1 MDVEIIGDIADKM
14 KIIKE
19 RENLSIGFVTWSKY
33 ENLMISWVQHPPDRY
48 VLPGYSESD
57 AKIPWLN
64 VKAGN
69 IKFYFLQQIEFTFHN
84 NNSPFAPSVCTKNVF
99 EESESCRIWWQ
110 MDGSHGMHGGKKAPY
125 FLWASR
131 VVSIL
136 PFLLVLCKSGWSLAP
151 LLAARNVAF
160 YWYLRSVTQTLPS
173 ISDNYKIK
181 LWCLLECQICIQ
193 LSTTLYFTHVHSLC
207 LRMVQ
212 ENTPWEGE
220 KIKIAN
226 ASIFGVWA
234 AIYK

>member
-1 MDVEIIGDIADKM
+1 MDVDIIADIADKM

-48 VLPGYSESD
+48 LLPGYSERD

-84 NNSPFAPSVCTKNVF
+84 NNSPFAPSVCTKNVLG
-99 EESESCRIWWQ
+99 ESESCLIWW
-110 MDGSHGMHGGKKAPY
+110 MEPRYGGKKAPY

-212 ENTPWEGE
+212 EHTP
-220 KIKIAN
+220 
-226 ASIFGVWA
+226 
-234 AIYK
+234 

>member
-1 MDVEIIGDIADKM
+1 MSFNLIRIRYVVILVRCWDIIADKM

-84 NNSPFAPSVCTKNVF
+84 NNSPFAPSVWYVQRMYWKNLNLAW
-99 EESESCRIWWQ
+99 SDRWKPRY
-110 MDGSHGMHGGKKAPY
+110 GGKKAPY

-136 PFLLVLCKSGWSLAP
+136 SFLLVLCKSGWSLAP

-160 YWYLRSVTQTLPS
+160 YWYLRSVTQSLPS

-212 ENTPWEGE
+212 ENTP
-220 KIKIAN
+220 
-226 ASIFGVWA
+226 
-234 AIYK
+234 

>member
-1 MDVEIIGDIADKM
+1 MSFNNGLYHMDVEIIGDIADKM

-99 EESESCRIWWQ
+99 EESESCLIWW
-110 MDGSHGMHGGKKAPY
+110 MEATVWRKK
-125 FLWASR
+125 S
-131 VVSIL
+131 
-136 PFLLVLCKSGWSLAP
+136 
-151 LLAARNVAF
+151 
-160 YWYLRSVTQTLPS
+160 
-173 ISDNYKIK
+173 
-181 LWCLLECQICIQ
+181 
-193 LSTTLYFTHVHSLC
+193 
-207 LRMVQ
+207 
-212 ENTPWEGE
+212 
-220 KIKIAN
+220 
-226 ASIFGVWA
+226 SIFLVSVSSSVDIA
-234 AIYK
+234 FFISSM